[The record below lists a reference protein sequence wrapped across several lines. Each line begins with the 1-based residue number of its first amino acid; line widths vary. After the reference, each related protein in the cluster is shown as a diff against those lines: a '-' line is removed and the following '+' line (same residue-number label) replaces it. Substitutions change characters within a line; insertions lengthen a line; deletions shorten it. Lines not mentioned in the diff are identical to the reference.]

1 MTILSI
7 ETSGSV
13 CGVALATLDGDAYSL
28 RAAIEVLIPN
38 VHDGALAR
46 IAVQCMSEAGVGIG
60 DVDVVAVSSG
70 PGSFTGL
77 RIGASFA
84 KGLCFTG
91 SPRLLAVPTMQS
103 LAAASTEVATLAA
116 RSEIIV
122 VVPSHRDLVY
132 LQRYD
137 AHAMPLTDV
146 AVMTI
151 TQATEMC
158 GPEALVVGPGA
169 SLVSPSPVS
178 GISRCSPR
186 FVSLAASIM
195 LRDTDVAYADAMT
208 FEPGYRQEFVPK
220 T

>member
-13 CGVALATLDGDAYSL
+13 CGVALATLDGESYSL
-28 RAAIEVLIPN
+28 RTAIEVLIPN

-46 IAVQCMSEAGVGIG
+46 LAVQCMSEAGVGIV
-60 DVDVVAVSSG
+60 DIDVVAVSSG

-103 LAAASTEVATLAA
+103 VAAASTEVATLAA
-116 RSEIIV
+116 RSAIIV
-122 VVPSHRDLVY
+122 VIPSHRDLVY

-151 TQATEMC
+151 TKATEMC
-158 GPEALVVGPGA
+158 GPDTLVVGPGA
-169 SLVSPSPVS
+169 SLVSPAPVS
-178 GISRCSPR
+178 GLGRCSPR
-186 FVSLAASIM
+186 FVSMAASIM
-195 LRDTDVAYADAMT
+195 LRNSDVVYADPQT

-220 T
+220 A